1 LQNTLAT
8 SPIQAETSVQN
19 WALRPAANL
28 WTKQTSALESTASQY
43 GPISLKEMDSVAL
56 MDRIDTKYVLSFHQL
71 VNTLQALE
79 SDYCILTIH
88 GRRLMH
94 YRTLYFD
101 TPEFTL
107 YTLHIDNRAERYKVR
122 SREYVDSN
130 ISFLEVKQRTRKNRT
145 VKQRIPTASQVL
157 QLNMDN
163 SQWLQEVFPYGGAC
177 LEPKLANSFTR
188 ITLVSLERSER
199 VTLDMDLTFSS
210 DHRMRKL
217 EGVCVAE
224 VKMDAQNH
232 TSPFASYMHTC
243 HIRPMGF
250 SKYCM
255 GVSMLYEQVKKNP
268 LKRKMLQVSKI
279 EEGIFCYE

>member
-1 LQNTLAT
+1 MQNTFWVP
-8 SPIQAETSVQN
+8 PIQAEAPASR
-19 WALRPAANL
+19 WALSPAGNIWNKRL
-28 WTKQTSALESTASQY
+28 TDLALAAAQFD
-43 GPISLKEMDSVAL
+43 PVSLKEMDSVAL
-56 MDRIDTKYVLSFHQL
+56 LDRIDTKYVLSFQQL
-71 VNTLQALE
+71 VYTLKTLAP
-79 SDYCILTIH
+79 DYRILSIH

-107 YTLHIDNRAERYKVR
+107 YALHINNRTERYKVR

-157 QLNMDN
+157 QLTVNDG
-163 SQWLQEVFPYGGAC
+163 QWLQSVFPYESAC

-188 ITLVSLERSER
+188 ITLVSLEQSER
-199 VTLDMDLTFSS
+199 VTLDVDLTFAS
-210 DHRMRKL
+210 DCGMRKL

-224 VKMDAQNH
+224 VKVRAQNH
-232 TSPFASYMHTC
+232 TSPFMATMHTS

-255 GVSMLYEQVKKNP
+255 GVSMLYDQVKKNS

-279 EEGIFCYE
+279 EEGIPCYE